1 MAAATEGTFWDKR
14 YGRNFLKITALLTML
29 IDHIGCVFLVER
41 GDVIYKAFRAVGRIS
56 FPIICFMLVE
66 GFIHTH
72 SRKKYMINLLIFS
85 IISEIPYDLAFGHKL
100 IDVSEQNVMWTLL
113 LGVIMMCFIEKFE
126 YSFTAKM
133 TAVLIAGFAAVLL
146 KTDYSIWGILSIA
159 IFYMQRNDRKNA
171 LLLTCFLM
179 FAQGKM
185 QSFGVLAIPFIMV
198 YDGTKNDVKMPKY
211 FFYAFYPVHILALWG
226 ISLLA

>member
-1 MAAATEGTFWDKR
+1 MTAATEGTFWDKR

-41 GDVIYKAFRAVGRIS
+41 GDGIYKAFRAVGRIS
-56 FPIICFMLVE
+56 FPIICFLLVE

-133 TAVLIAGFAAVLL
+133 TAVLIAGFVAVLL

-159 IFYMQRNDRKNA
+159 IFYMQRYDRKNA

-185 QSFGVLAIPFIMV
+185 QSFGVVAITFIMV
-198 YDGTKNDVKMPKY
+198 YDGTKNDVNIPKY
-211 FFYAFYPVHILALWG
+211 LFFSFYPVHILVLWG
-226 ISLLA
+226 ISLLV

>member
-29 IDHIGCVFLVER
+29 IDHIGCVFLMDR

-133 TAVLIAGFAAVLL
+133 TVVLITGFVAVLL

-159 IFYMQRNDRKNA
+159 IFYMQRYDRKNA

-185 QSFGVLAIPFIMV
+185 QSFGVLAIPFIMA
-198 YDGTKNDVKMPKY
+198 YDGTKNDVKM
-211 FFYAFYPVHILALWG
+211 A
-226 ISLLA
+226 

>member
-1 MAAATEGTFWDKR
+1 MNTDNHRGWD
-14 YGRNFLKITALLTML
+14 GNTLKWIALLSML
-29 IDHIGCVFLVER
+29 IDHIG
-41 GDVIYKAFRAVGRIS
+41 VIYLSYGSHALLSVYSLSRYIGRLS
-56 FPIICFMLVE
+56 FPLFCFLLVE
-66 GFIHTH
+66 GFYHTGDLC
-72 SRKKYMINLLIFS
+72 KYVQRMLGFAFLA
-85 IISEIPYDLAFGHKL
+85 EIPYDLAFGHKL

-133 TAVLIAGFAAVLL
+133 TVVLIAGFVAVLL

-159 IFYMQRNDRKNA
+159 IFYMQRYDRKNA

-185 QSFGVLAIPFIMV
+185 QSFGVLAIPFIMA

>member
-29 IDHIGCVFLVER
+29 IDHIGCVFLMER

-66 GFIHTH
+66 GFIYTH

-133 TAVLIAGFAAVLL
+133 TVVLIAGVVAVLL

-159 IFYMQRNDRKNA
+159 IFYMQRYDRKNA

-185 QSFGVLAIPFIMV
+185 QSFGVLAIPFIMA

>member
-29 IDHIGCVFLVER
+29 IDHIGCVFLMER

-133 TAVLIAGFAAVLL
+133 TVVLITGFVAVLL

-159 IFYMQRNDRKNA
+159 IFYMQRYDRKNA

-185 QSFGVLAIPFIMV
+185 QSFGVLAIPFIMA

>member
-29 IDHIGCVFLVER
+29 IDHIGCVFLMER

-126 YSFTAKM
+126 YSFTVKM
-133 TAVLIAGFAAVLL
+133 TVVLIAGFVAVLL

-159 IFYMQRNDRKNA
+159 IFYMQRYDRKNA

-185 QSFGVLAIPFIMV
+185 QSFGVLAIPFIMA

>member
-1 MAAATEGTFWDKR
+1 MVAATEGTFWDKR

-29 IDHIGCVFLVER
+29 IDHIGCVFLMER

-126 YSFTAKM
+126 YSFKAKM
-133 TAVLIAGFAAVLL
+133 TVVLIAGFVAVLL

-159 IFYMQRNDRKNA
+159 IFYMQRYDRKNA

-185 QSFGVLAIPFIMV
+185 QSFGVLAIPFIMA

>member
-1 MAAATEGTFWDKR
+1 MTAATEGTFWDKR

-41 GDVIYKAFRAVGRIS
+41 GDGIYKAFRAVGRIS
-56 FPIICFMLVE
+56 FPIICFLLVE

-133 TAVLIAGFAAVLL
+133 TAVLIAGFVAVLL

-159 IFYMQRNDRKNA
+159 IFYMQRYDRKNA

-211 FFYAFYPVHILALWG
+211 FFYAFYPVHILVLWG
-226 ISLLA
+226 ISLLV

>member
-1 MAAATEGTFWDKR
+1 MTAATEGTFWDKR

-41 GDVIYKAFRAVGRIS
+41 GDGIYKAFRAVGRIS
-56 FPIICFMLVE
+56 FPIICFLLVE

-113 LGVIMMCFIEKFE
+113 LGMIMMCFIEKFE

-133 TAVLIAGFAAVLL
+133 TAVLIAGFVAVLL

-159 IFYMQRNDRKNA
+159 IFYMQRYDRKNA

-185 QSFGVLAIPFIMV
+185 QSFGVLAIPFIMA

-211 FFYAFYPVHILALWG
+211 FFYAFYPVHILVLWV
-226 ISLLA
+226 ISLLV

>member
-29 IDHIGCVFLVER
+29 IDHIGCVFLMDR

-126 YSFTAKM
+126 YSFMAKM
-133 TAVLIAGFAAVLL
+133 TVVLIAGFVAVLL

-159 IFYMQRNDRKNA
+159 IFYMQRYDRKNA

-185 QSFGVLAIPFIMV
+185 QSFGVLAIPFIMA

>member
-29 IDHIGCVFLVER
+29 IDHIGCVFLMDR

-133 TAVLIAGFAAVLL
+133 TVVLITGFVAVLL

-159 IFYMQRNDRKNA
+159 IFYMQRYDRKNA

-185 QSFGVLAIPFIMV
+185 LSFGVLAIPFIMA

>member
-1 MAAATEGTFWDKR
+1 MNTGNHRGWD
-14 YGRNFLKITALLTML
+14 GNTLKWIALLSML
-29 IDHIGCVFLVER
+29 IDHIG
-41 GDVIYKAFRAVGRIS
+41 VIYLSYGSHALLSVYSLSRYIGRLS
-56 FPIICFMLVE
+56 FPLFCFLLVE
-66 GFIHTH
+66 GFYHTGNL
-72 SRKKYMINLLIFS
+72 RKYVQRMLGFAFLA
-85 IISEIPYDLAFGHKL
+85 EIPYDLAFGHKL

-133 TAVLIAGFAAVLL
+133 TVVLIAGFVAVLL

-159 IFYMQRNDRKNA
+159 IFYMQRYDRKNA

-185 QSFGVLAIPFIMV
+185 QSFGVLAIPFIMA

>member
-211 FFYAFYPVHILALWG
+211 FFYAFYPVHILVLWG

>member
-29 IDHIGCVFLVER
+29 IDHIGCVFLMDR

-133 TAVLIAGFAAVLL
+133 TVVLITGFVAVLL

-159 IFYMQRNDRKNA
+159 IFYMQRYDRKNA

-185 QSFGVLAIPFIMV
+185 QSFGVLAIPFIMA

>member
-29 IDHIGCVFLVER
+29 IDHIGCVFLMDR

-126 YSFTAKM
+126 YSFTAIM
-133 TAVLIAGFAAVLL
+133 TVVLITGFVAVLL

-159 IFYMQRNDRKNA
+159 IFYMQRYDRKNA

-185 QSFGVLAIPFIMV
+185 QSFGVLAIPFIMA

>member
-29 IDHIGCVFLVER
+29 IDHIGCVFLMER

-72 SRKKYMINLLIFS
+72 SRKMYMSNLLIFS

-126 YSFTAKM
+126 HSFTAKM
-133 TAVLIAGFAAVLL
+133 TVVLIAGFVAVLL

-159 IFYMQRNDRKNA
+159 IFYMQRYDRKNA

-185 QSFGVLAIPFIMV
+185 QSFGVLAIPFIMA

>member
-1 MAAATEGTFWDKR
+1 MAVATEGTFWDKR

-29 IDHIGCVFLVER
+29 IDHIGCVFLMER

-133 TAVLIAGFAAVLL
+133 TAVLIAGFVAVLL

-159 IFYMQRNDRKNA
+159 IFYMQRYDRKNA

-185 QSFGVLAIPFIMV
+185 QSFGVLAIPFIMA